1 MTLSTRAGCPCST
14 CSRLTQ
20 GECCKCWSPSCAKTI
35 WHGYT
40 CNWEAARSHP
50 VTRRYRSEDNPI
62 VIDDFK
68 KEA

>member
-1 MTLSTRAGCPCST
+1 MTLSTRADCPCAT

-20 GECCKCWSPSCAKTI
+20 GECCKCWSPSCAKAI

-40 CNWEAARSHP
+40 CNWEAERSHP

-62 VIDDFK
+62 VINDFK
-68 KEA
+68 KES

>member
-1 MTLSTRAGCPCST
+1 MTLSTRGGCPCST

-20 GECCKCWSPSCAKTI
+20 GVCEKCKSSSCARAL
-35 WHGYT
+35 WCGYT
-40 CNWEAARSHP
+40 CNWEAERSHP

-62 VIDDFK
+62 VIRDFK